1 MAERGT
7 RGEAS
12 WNRQQTSPAVKVSHS
27 PCKVCAIF
35 LPMTSFQVSTSGID
49 MRRHEQSVAGDA
61 QALGNFCTKSNNVFV
76 PWMVPFNLSRRNG
89 AIALLL
95 RIWLLIA

>member
-1 MAERGT
+1 
-7 RGEAS
+7 
-12 WNRQQTSPAVKVSHS
+12 
-27 PCKVCAIF
+27 
-35 LPMTSFQVSTSGID
+35 MTSFQVSTSGID